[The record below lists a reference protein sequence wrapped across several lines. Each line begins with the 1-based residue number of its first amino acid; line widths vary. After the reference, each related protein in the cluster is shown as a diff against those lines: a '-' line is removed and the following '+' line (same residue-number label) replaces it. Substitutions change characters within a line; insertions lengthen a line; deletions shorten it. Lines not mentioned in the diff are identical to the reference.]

1 MRKENV
7 TNGIR
12 GTKLVVSYLL
22 ASSPLFG
29 AAFDDSGRTSHF
41 WVTFRP
47 QAGSSSSASED
58 VVMRNGYREETLDS
72 EQVSCSRSEVGNQM
86 VYDFTFNHNIF
97 ASSAE
102 SVGEKE

>member
-1 MRKENV
+1 
-7 TNGIR
+7 
-12 GTKLVVSYLL
+12 
-22 ASSPLFG
+22 
-29 AAFDDSGRTSHF
+29 
-41 WVTFRP
+41 
-47 QAGSSSSASED
+47 
-58 VVMRNGYREETLDS
+58 MRNGYREETLDS